1 MDCFMNLH
9 IIITSSVQFSR
20 SGRLTLWDP
29 MDWST
34 PGFPSPSPGAYSN
47 TCPSSHWCHLILF
60 HPLLPPPF
68 NLSQHQGLFQWVSS
82 KHQVA
87 KVLDQGKIVQD
98 SQKDLAMYNKTTY
111 ILSLKSIFCYNH
123 KFISVQSLTQVQL
136 FAIPWTAAVQASP
149 SFTIS
154 PRLLKL
160 MPMSW
165 CCYPTTSSSVAP
177 FSPCP
182 QSFPA
187 PGSFL
192 ISQLFKSGGQSIGAS
207 ISVLPINIQGCFP
220 LRLTGLIFL
229 LSKDSREPSSTPQFE
244 NINNLLQNL
253 KKKNVQGIFPGT
265 HHLNSLSVKILHD
278 QYQDIDID
286 IVSIHTICSDF
297 IGYSGTH
304 LCTCMYVY
312 LCEFITCVALCNYY
326 HN

>member
-1 MDCFMNLH
+1 MECSPPGSSVQGDSPSKNSEWVAVPSFRGSSQPRDWTQVSYIADRSREALPPNMELFMNLH
-9 IIITSSVQFSR
+9 VIITSSVQFSR

-29 MDWST
+29 MDWSA
-34 PGFPSPSPGAYSN
+34 PGFPSPSPGACSN

-229 LSKDSREPSSTPQFE
+229 LSKGFSRAFFNTTVWKHQ
-244 NINNLLQNL
+244 
-253 KKKNVQGIFPGT
+253 
-265 HHLNSLSVKILHD
+265 
-278 QYQDIDID
+278 
-286 IVSIHTICSDF
+286 
-297 IGYSGTH
+297 
-304 LCTCMYVY
+304 
-312 LCEFITCVALCNYY
+312 
-326 HN
+326 